1 MSGPGPD
8 PPPAKPRLLDRVR
21 EAIRARHYSLR
32 TEEAYVAWIRRFI
45 LFHDKRHPLEM
56 AEPEINAFV
65 THLAVAGSV
74 GASTQTQALSALI
87 FLYRNVLQKPLPDL
101 DTVIRAKRPGRLP
114 TVLTRSEV
122 RRILARMDGTPRL
135 VATLLY
141 GTGMRLLECLRL
153 RVKDLEFGNN
163 RIVVRDTKGGEDRVV
178 PFPIVARAELPSWL
192 ARVKRI
198 HQADL
203 AGGFG
208 SVYLPDAIARK
219 FPGAEREWGWQYV
232 FPGEHRS
239 HDPRGGEK
247 RMSARST
254 ASATP
259 ASPAGPFT
267 PSGEPERR
275 HHLHETVIQRALRRA
290 VLDVG
295 ISRRVS
301 CHTFRHSFATH
312 LLEEGYDIRTIQ
324 ELLGHRDVKTTMIY
338 THVLNRG
345 VRGVRSPVDIL
356 FAEVPGGRAARQLGL
371 PSNFLTSL
379 VPPERQLEAGETLPD
394 DPVSQDVDD

>member
-1 MSGPGPD
+1 MSASGSGFA
-8 PPPAKPRLLDRVR
+8 PPPPGKPRLLDRVR

-32 TEEAYVAWIRRFI
+32 TEEAYVGWIRRYI
-45 LFHDKRHPLEM
+45 LFHNKRHPLEM

-65 THLAVAGSV
+65 THLAVQGPVS
-74 GASTQTQALSALI
+74 ASTQTQALSALM
-87 FLYRNVLQKPLPDL
+87 FLYRHVLAKPLPDL

-114 TVLTRSEV
+114 SVLTRAEV
-122 RRILARMDGTPRL
+122 RRILGRMNGTPRL
-135 VATLLY
+135 VSTLLY

-153 RVKDLEFGNN
+153 RVKDVEFGNN

-178 PFPIVARAELPSWL
+178 PFPMVARAEMPSWL
-192 ARVKRI
+192 SRVRRI
-198 HQADL
+198 HRRDL
-203 AGGFG
+203 ADGFG
-208 SVYLPDAIARK
+208 SVYLPDAVAKK

-239 HDPRGGEK
+239 RDPRGGEAK
-247 RMSARST
+247 RPGQGAART
-254 ASATP
+254 TGTTP
-259 ASPAGPFT
+259 APA
-267 PSGEPERR
+267 GEPERR

-295 ISRRVS
+295 IARRIS

-345 VRGVRSPVDIL
+345 GRGVRSPVDIL
-356 FAEVPGGRAARQLGL
+356 WAGFPASSATRQLDSQ
-371 PSNFLTSL
+371 PNYLTSL
-379 VPPERQLEAGETLPD
+379 VPPERQLGTGE
-394 DPVSQDVDD
+394 DVTDESTDENVDE